1 MKLIN
6 KDTDY
11 AVRALMA
18 MAGNGDNYM
27 SAKTIAAAQKIPYYF
42 LRRVLQPLIKK
53 RMVTS
58 REGTAGGVKLAV
70 APGKIRIIDL
80 IRIYHE
86 NLDLSKCMFRGKPC
100 SNRRECVLRKE
111 VLLIERELIYKFEK
125 LTIKKLLEKK

>member
-11 AVRALMA
+11 AVRALMV
-18 MAGNGDNYM
+18 MAGNGGNYM
-27 SAKTIAAAQKIPYYF
+27 SAKAIASAQKIPYYF

-53 RMVTS
+53 RMVIS

-70 APGKIRIIDL
+70 DPGKIRVIDL

-86 NLDLSKCMFRGKPC
+86 NFELSKCMFRGKPC
-100 SNRRECVLRKE
+100 SNRPACVLRKE
-111 VLLIERELIYKFEK
+111 VLIIEAELISKFEK